1 MNQDLPSS
9 KYDRQERLL
18 IWDQKIIEKSRILIA
33 GVGGTGSE
41 VCKNLSLMGI
51 GHLIL
56 VDTDTIEYSNLN
68 RQLLFREEDIGKKKV
83 LIAKRRLRELN
94 PSIKIEDYSILIQ
107 NLPQLAFEK
116 ADIIVGCVD
125 NFLARQYLNSV
136 AIELGKPFI
145 DSATEGFFG
154 QVQYVKLGKSA
165 CLACDNPPP
174 PDETRVLSE
183 PCTLVGKPRIREHCA
198 WKAFY
203 DFNELH
209 NREPLESSTE
219 DIQALTK
226 FANKHAKK
234 YKFALFDTKELLQ
247 LVLFH
252 VPSLITV
259 NAVISGIQSQEI
271 VKVLFLEKKSSLLD
285 NQRNVLENLIKNQR
299 FRIPSFLVYSSLA
312 GTITTFDLLPDPNCL
327 VCNQTDSLSKPLL
340 DVKIDKKVPFSNL
353 IQKFKLKNKK
363 DYIAFRGNTLLPG
376 EVAIEKLLYDGDR
389 ITLSSLSDDEEI
401 RVKIL
406 FSDE

>member
-18 IWDQKIIEKSRILIA
+18 IWNQKIIEKSKILIA

-56 VDTDTIEYSNLN
+56 VDIDTIEYSNLN
-68 RQLLFREEDIGKKKV
+68 RQLLFREEDIGKKKTLV
-83 LIAKRRLRELN
+83 AKKRLQELN
-94 PSIKIEDYSILIQ
+94 PNIEIEEYSALIQ
-107 NLPQLAFEK
+107 NLPQVIFEK
-116 ADIIVGCVD
+116 ADIIAGCVD

-136 AIELGKPFI
+136 AIELEKPFI
-145 DSATEGFFG
+145 DSATDGFLG
-154 QVQYVKLGKSA
+154 QVQYIKSRKSA

-203 DFNELH
+203 DFNELY
-209 NREPLESSTE
+209 NREPNESSNK
-219 DIQALTK
+219 DIQELTRLANQHAEK
-226 FANKHAKK
+226 YSFAI
-234 YKFALFDTKELLQ
+234 FDTKELLQ

-271 VKVLFLEKKSSLLD
+271 IKALFLEKISSFPD
-285 NQRNVLENLIKNQR
+285 KERNTLENLIMSQR
-299 FRIPSFLVYSSLA
+299 FRLPSFLVYSALT
-312 GTITTFDLLPDPNCL
+312 GTITTFDLSPDPNCL
-327 VCNQTDSLSKPLL
+327 VCNQSDSSLKPLL
-340 DVKIDKKVPFSNL
+340 DIKIDKKVL
-353 IQKFKLKNKK
+353 INDLIEKFRLKNKK
-363 DYIAFRGNTLLPG
+363 DYVAFRGNTLLPG
-376 EVAIEKLLYDGDR
+376 EDVIEEFLSDGDR
-389 ITLSSLSDDEEI
+389 ITLSSLNDDEEI
-401 RVKIL
+401 RVKVI
-406 FSDE
+406 FIA